1 MYSVQYYN
9 PLAFNGTRTTI
20 VNASSVINA
29 ISMMV
34 KAGIKTEDVVAVIR
48 IGK

>member
-9 PLAFNGTRTTI
+9 PLAFNGTRTAVI
-20 VNASSVINA
+20 QASSVINA
-29 ISMMV
+29 ISKAV
-34 KAGIKTEDVVAVIR
+34 KTGIKTEDVVAVIR